1 METVSHIYREIHGS
15 LIPINLDGLLG
26 GVEHDSAT
34 VAVLEV
40 SFQLQTQV
48 FVKFAIDIEVQFL
61 QYFLAVHGLSVA
73 KGSELTQ
80 RSIRALPANTVV
92 C

>member
-1 METVSHIYREIHGS
+1 METVFHIYREIHGS

-40 SFQLQTQV
+40 SFQLPTQV
-48 FVKFAIDIEVQFL
+48 LVEFAIDRGSV
-61 QYFLAVHGLSVA
+61 LATSSCTPWSSFFEG
-73 KGSELTQ
+73 Q
-80 RSIRALPANTVV
+80 
-92 C
+92 

>member
-1 METVSHIYREIHGS
+1 METVSHVYREIHGS

-26 GVEHDSAT
+26 GVKYDSAT

-40 SFQLQTQV
+40 SFQLPTQV
-48 FVKFAIDIEVQFL
+48 LVEFAVDIEVQFL
-61 QYFLAVHGLSVA
+61 QHLLAVHGLPFS
-73 KGSELTQ
+73 KGSESAQ
-80 RSIRALPANTVV
+80 RFMSALPATVV